1 MGLSGNQKALMY
13 ALGAVARGGA
23 TRGGYHSM
31 IPFVSIGGVV
41 GAGRVLVA
49 DLTISDVLDDT
60 ANTCQLTVMGTNPAP
75 GADIVITLGSINSGT
90 RLFAGKVISE
100 EQGYFVQNPAN
111 VYHRLNGIDYT
122 WLLSE
127 HLVIRQYANQTV
139 AAIATDL
146 ITSFAEG
153 MTAHHIAA
161 DAGAIPIDAI
171 SFTNVAL
178 ADALT
183 QLCSR
188 AGALLVSGLL
198 PRSTSV

>member
-31 IPFVSIGGVV
+31 LAFVSIGGVV

-49 DLTISDVLDDT
+49 DLTISDVLDET

-127 HLVIRQYANQTV
+127 HLVIRAYAN
-139 AAIATDL
+139 
-146 ITSFAEG
+146 
-153 MTAHHIAA
+153 
-161 DAGAIPIDAI
+161 
-171 SFTNVAL
+171 
-178 ADALT
+178 
-183 QLCSR
+183 
-188 AGALLVSGLL
+188 
-198 PRSTSV
+198 